1 MRRLPLL
8 LSMGLV
14 LSVIVASYVAWR
26 SHTDKITRSAQQ
38 HLAVQSQDNSECD
51 LARQTCIAQFADM
64 QVQVE
69 LPQQPVYLKPFVL
82 KVRTR
87 GNSSVAITTVRAHFV
102 MQDMQMPTPVTTL
115 QAMPSA
121 DDGERS
127 WQGNAILP
135 VCISGRHDWRV
146 VIELETATTRYRVQQ
161 GLRMA
166 GTR

>member
-8 LSMGLV
+8 LSMSLV
-14 LSVIVASYVAWR
+14 LSIGIAGYVVWR
-26 SHTDKITRSAQQ
+26 NQPDKIVTPVQQ
-38 HLAVQSQDNSECD
+38 LATEQVNSECD
-51 LARQTCIAQFADM
+51 LAKQTCIAQFADV

-115 QAMPSA
+115 QVMPSA